1 MSQKP
6 GGLLEAVS
14 PEAVEWDL
22 QKYPVERKLYPFAM
36 LSPGSFYRSWWR
48 DEFGSV
54 LKTDGQNLNLEVFR
68 AKVLQGNE
76 ACMVGSV

>member
-1 MSQKP
+1 MDGGALPVSQKP

-36 LSPGSFYRSWWR
+36 LSQGVFI
-48 DEFGSV
+48 GH
-54 LKTDGQNLNLEVFR
+54 GGGMNLGV
-68 AKVLQGNE
+68 
-76 ACMVGSV
+76 C

>member
-36 LSPGSFYRSWWR
+36 LSQGVFI
-48 DEFGSV
+48 GH
-54 LKTDGQNLNLEVFR
+54 GGGMNLGV
-68 AKVLQGNE
+68 
-76 ACMVGSV
+76 C